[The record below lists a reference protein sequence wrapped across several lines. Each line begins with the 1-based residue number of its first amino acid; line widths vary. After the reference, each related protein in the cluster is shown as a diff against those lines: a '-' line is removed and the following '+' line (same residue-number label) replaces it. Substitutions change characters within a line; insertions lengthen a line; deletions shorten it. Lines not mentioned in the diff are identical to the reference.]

1 MNIVNGILG
10 ENAADRA
17 IVFSSIALPSALLAA
32 NVWLSHRPLLC
43 TSLATIATT
52 SSGYLL
58 DRANESDYTEGIY
71 IIADRFCTG
80 AAVALTVWSACK
92 TIAST
97 DLTARSSWGANFL
110 ATAGY
115 LGWAGYRFYNQ
126 KEYV

>member
-1 MNIVNGILG
+1 MDIVNGILG
-10 ENAADRA
+10 ENTTDKA

-43 TSLATIATT
+43 TSLATTATI

-58 DRANESDYTEGIY
+58 DRANESDYTEGTY
-71 IIADRFCTG
+71 MVADRFCTG

-97 DLTARSSWGANFL
+97 DLTARLAWGANLL

-115 LGWAGYRFYNQ
+115 LGWAGYSFCNQ